1 MKIKNL
7 AMILTL
13 GAATLSCANSAKTT
27 CCESSTKT
35 TCCENSEKAKTNY
48 ADLTKQYAKVQLTSD
63 ISHLSDNEKQMLD
76 YLYETGNIMDDIFW
90 TQQFGGDKEAFLN
103 SIEDKDARLF
113 AEINYGPWNHFD
125 NLNPFLP
132 EYGAMPAGAGF
143 YPTDMTKEEFE
154 AWDNP
159 DKTSLYTLI
168 KRDENG
174 KLQAVWYHD
183 AYAEQINKV
192 AELLNKAA
200 DLAGDKE
207 FADYLRLRAK
217 AVLTDDY
224 FESDMAWM
232 DVRNNNVDFV
242 VGPIENYVDALYGY
256 KAAHEAFILIK
267 DQAWSKQ
274 LARYAELLPLLQT
287 QLPVAEEYKQEKPGA
302 DADLAVYDAVFYGG
316 DCNMAGK
323 TIAINLPND
332 EQVQLQKGT
341 RKLQLKNAMKAK
353 FDNILAPIADVLM
366 TPEARQNVKFEAFFA
381 NVMFHEVAH
390 GMGIKNTLDGKGT
403 VRHALKE
410 QYSGIEEAKAD
421 ILGLYLV
428 TKLAEM
434 GEYTN
439 STLEENYTT
448 FMAGIFRSVRFGAS
462 SAHGKANMLTF
473 NFLEKENAFT
483 RNEEGLYAINFEEM
497 KAAVAKLGGEI
508 LKAQGDGNYEF
519 VTEWI
524 ATDGVIKPTLQ
535 ADLDK
540 VNGMGI
546 PTDIYYEM
554 SPELLIDNK

>member
-1 MKIKNL
+1 
-7 AMILTL
+7 MILTL
-13 GAATLSCANSAKTT
+13 ASVTISCA
-27 CCESSTKT
+27 ESTKQET
-35 TCCENSEKAKTNY
+35 KTNY
-48 ADLTKQYAKVQLTSD
+48 EDLTKQYAKVQLTSD
-63 ISHLSDNEKQMLD
+63 ISHLSDNEKHMLK
-76 YLYETGNIMDDIFW
+76 YLFEVGRIMDDIFW
-90 TQQFGGDKEAFLN
+90 TQNFGGDKETFLN
-103 SIEDKDARLF
+103 SIEDDNARLF

-125 NLNPFLP
+125 NLASFLP
-132 EYGAMPAGAGF
+132 EYGEMPQGAGF
-143 YPTDMTKEEFE
+143 YPADMTKEEFE

-159 DKTSLYTLI
+159 DKTSQYTLI

-174 KLQAVWYHD
+174 KLQAVWFHE
-183 AYAEQINKV
+183 AYAEQVKT
-192 AELLNKAA
+192 ASDLLMKAA
-200 DLAGDKE
+200 ELAGDEE
-207 FADYLRLRAK
+207 FANYLRLRAK
-217 AVLTDDY
+217 ALLTDDY
-224 FESDMAWM
+224 LESDMAWM

-267 DQAWSKQ
+267 DQEWSSQ
-274 LARYAELLPLLQT
+274 LAHYAALLPELQT

-302 DADLAVYDAVFYGG
+302 DADLAVYDAVLYSG

-332 EQVQLQKGT
+332 ERVQLQKGT

-353 FDNILAPIADVLM
+353 FDNILVPISDVLM
-366 TPEARQNVKFEAFFA
+366 TPESRENIKFDAFFA

-410 QYSGIEEAKAD
+410 QYSAIEEAKAD

-428 TKLAEM
+428 TKLSEM

-473 NFLEKENAFT
+473 NFLEKEGAFT
-483 RNEEGLYAINFEEM
+483 RNEEGLYAINFENM

-508 LKAQGDGNYEF
+508 LKAQGDGDYEF
-519 VTEWI
+519 VKEWI

-546 PTDIYYEM
+546 PKDIYYEM
-554 SPELLIDNK
+554 SPELLIDNN

>member
-1 MKIKNL
+1 MKNL
-7 AMILTL
+7 IMILTL
-13 GAATLSCANSAKTT
+13 ASVTISCA
-27 CCESSTKT
+27 ESTKQET
-35 TCCENSEKAKTNY
+35 KTNY
-48 ADLTKQYAKVQLTSD
+48 EDLTKQYAKVQLTSD
-63 ISHLSDNEKQMLD
+63 ISHLSDNEKHMLK
-76 YLYETGNIMDDIFW
+76 YLFEVGRIMDDIFW
-90 TQQFGGDKEAFLN
+90 TQNYGGDKETFLN
-103 SIEDKDARLF
+103 SIEDDNARLF

-125 NLNPFLP
+125 NLASFLP
-132 EYGAMPAGAGF
+132 EYGEMPQGAGF
-143 YPTDMTKEEFE
+143 YPADMTKEEFE

-159 DKTSLYTLI
+159 DKTSQYTLI

-174 KLQAVWYHD
+174 KLQAVWFHE
-183 AYAEQINKV
+183 AYAEQVKT
-192 AELLNKAA
+192 ASDLLMKASE
-200 DLAGDKE
+200 LAGDEE
-207 FADYLRLRAK
+207 FANYLRLRAK
-217 AVLTDDY
+217 ALLTDDY
-224 FESDMAWM
+224 LESDMAWM

-267 DQAWSKQ
+267 DQEWSSQ
-274 LARYAELLPLLQT
+274 LAHYAALLPELQT

-302 DADLAVYDAVFYGG
+302 DADLAVYDAVLYSG

-332 EQVQLQKGT
+332 ERVQLQKGT

-353 FDNILAPIADVLM
+353 FDNILVPISDVLM
-366 TPEARQNVKFEAFFA
+366 TPESRENIKFDAFFA

-410 QYSGIEEAKAD
+410 QYSAIEEAKAD

-428 TKLAEM
+428 TKLSEM

-473 NFLEKENAFT
+473 NFLEKEGAFT
-483 RNEEGLYAINFEEM
+483 RNEEGLYAINFENM

-519 VTEWI
+519 VKEWI

-546 PTDIYYEM
+546 PKDIYYEM
-554 SPELLIDNK
+554 SPELLIDNN